1 MIMEDKSPQTQRF
14 IRKIIVPALI
24 GGVVGFAAASGV
36 LTIMDSK
43 AIGTFDESAVIAAL
57 VGAVYLVIGAGVWL
71 GALRPKVGAHFLN
84 VEDADELREQKKVLT
99 LSGAA
104 TVLWGVSLITLAL
117 AAPAGAIPQAV
128 ALAIGVG
135 GLVLGSWLSIG
146 VYRACDELM
155 RAINLEASA
164 LGLGLV
170 MMTIGGWAVLAHLGF
185 AIAPKPLDLL
195 SLFYVLVLVASFI
208 VIGRRGMIAPR

>member
-14 IRKIIVPALI
+14 IRKIILPALI

-36 LTIMDSK
+36 LSVMDSK
-43 AIGTFDESAVIAAL
+43 TIGTFDESAVIAAL
-57 VGAVYLVIGAGVWL
+57 VGSLYLVIGAGVWV

-104 TVLWGVSLITLAL
+104 MALWGVSLVALAL
-117 AAPAGAIPQAV
+117 AAPAGVLPQAA
-128 ALAIGVG
+128 ALTIGAG
-135 GLVLGSWLSIG
+135 GLVLGGVISVS

-155 RAINLEASA
+155 RAINLEAGAVSY
-164 LGLGLV
+164 GLV
-170 MMTIGGWAVLAHLGF
+170 MLIAGGWAMLAHLGY
-185 AIAPKPLDLL
+185 AGAPKPLDLL
-195 SLFYVLVLVASFI
+195 SLLYVLVLVASFI
-208 VIGRRGMIAPR
+208 VIGKRGMLAPR

>member
-135 GLVLGSWLSIG
+135 GLVLGSVLSIG

-170 MMTIGGWAVLAHLGF
+170 MIATGGWAVLAHLGF